1 LSRTDFWVSRLPAI
15 LSIFVLIVFVVAIVQ
30 IQSFPAR
37 AKAFPLVVAWPM
49 LILAVVQL
57 GLDLFKPKKHAGPAP
72 SMAMGMSTGSVDLS
86 QNQQRPGQQPAAVSE
101 ADRLA
106 QLAAEL
112 KELQALEDA
121 EVVPHTRKD
130 VVIALVWFFS
140 FFVVIWLIGMRIG
153 IPLFTAVYLF
163 VVSREKWWG
172 AILGAVGAYAF
183 IYFIF
188 DQIGH
193 LPFFPGELVKMLGLD

>member
-1 LSRTDFWVSRLPAI
+1 LSRADFWIARLPAI
-15 LSIFVLIVFVVAIVQ
+15 LSLFVLLVFIIAVVQ

-49 LILAVVQL
+49 LALAIVQL
-57 GLDLFKPKKHAGPAP
+57 GMDLFKPRARGGPAT
-72 SMAMGMSTGSVDLS
+72 SMAMGMSTGAVPDDVRQGSVK
-86 QNQQRPGQQPAAVSE
+86 PATTVSE

-106 QLAAEL
+106 QLRVEL
-112 KELQALEDA
+112 DELTALEDA

-130 VVIALVWFFS
+130 IVIALAWFFA

-153 IPLFTAVYLF
+153 IPLYTAIYLV
-163 VVSREKWWG
+163 VVSKEKWWG
-172 AILGAVGAYAF
+172 ALLGAAGAYAF

-193 LPFFPGELVKMLGLD
+193 LPFFPGELIKMLGLD